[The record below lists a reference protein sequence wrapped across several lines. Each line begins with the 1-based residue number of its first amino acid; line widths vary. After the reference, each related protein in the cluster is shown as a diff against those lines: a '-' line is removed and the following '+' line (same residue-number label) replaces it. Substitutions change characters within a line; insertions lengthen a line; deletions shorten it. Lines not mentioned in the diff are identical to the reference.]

1 MAKQQQQNKLQQNN
15 KGELLVEQN
24 VAIDDSL
31 LPSALELEKLKE
43 VDPAIIPWVMR
54 RTEIEQD
61 ARIENN
67 KEILKINKIR
77 IVGINRFNF
86 TALILSFT
94 LFVLL
99 ILLSGYLVHS
109 GFSLEGSIFGGSTI
123 IIALVYFLKV
133 IQKSRNNHN

>member
-1 MAKQQQQNKLQQNN
+1 MARQQQQNKLQQNN

-43 VDPAIIPWVMR
+43 VDPEIIPWIMR

-86 TALILSFT
+86 TALILSFF

-99 ILLSGYLVHS
+99 ILLSGYLIHS

-123 IIALVYFLKV
+123 IIAIIYFLKA
-133 IQKSRNNHN
+133 IQKSRNRN